1 MFYGFWPAKPAEN
14 FEDFTVLWEQLGPPK
29 ATFGGSDPRKLLLAD
44 RIPESYFFGAAGGG
58 PDPRKLLLADRTPE
72 SYFFGT
78 AESYFWRIG
87 PPKATFGDP
96 TPESNFWEIRDPRK

>member
-58 PDPRKLLLADRTPE
+58 PDPRKLLFRNRRKLLLADRTPE
-72 SYFFGT
+72 SYF
-78 AESYFWRIG
+78 WR
-87 PPKATFGDP
+87 
-96 TPESNFWEIRDPRK
+96 SDPRK